1 MWRPRRRDMMVAT
14 AWEVHG
20 RLEAL
25 AEGGAQSL
33 DRGLA
38 GMAAVADQR
47 RRLQAR
53 PASSLQRKR
62 VEVVHPPLPRG
73 ALYKLPEGGFC
84 CRKVSAVQ
92 SAWLPLGASQA
103 G

>member
-1 MWRPRRRDMMVAT
+1 MRHGAADWHVRRPRRRDMMVAT

-53 PASSLQRKR
+53 PASSLLWKR
-62 VEVVHPPLPRG
+62 VKVGVSSLVPR
-73 ALYKLPEGGFC
+73 
-84 CRKVSAVQ
+84 RTVQ
-92 SAWLPLGASQA
+92 IT
-103 G
+103 

>member
-1 MWRPRRRDMMVAT
+1 MRHGEADWRVRRPRRRDMMVAT

-53 PASSLQRKR
+53 PAPSLLWKR
-62 VEVVHPPLPRG
+62 VKVVYSDFPMRTVRD
-73 ALYKLPEGGFC
+73 A
-84 CRKVSAVQ
+84 
-92 SAWLPLGASQA
+92 
-103 G
+103 